1 MAQSNHT
8 IKDVYDD
15 IFKINDYFYE
25 TEQGQLMLD
34 KTHGSIED
42 YCYYGNPPEKGNCH
56 NDYLK
61 MASSGVIHLLKNY
74 KKYGLGH
81 DKLAEYAILFLSY
94 KLNQKSEYS
103 DMKLSDFY
111 TKYIVNNNSYNE
123 NINGDDGLTYKEI
136 INRNNDL
143 MNIKEISKFNYPFGM
158 LLSLYYLVHLKNLD
172 CKNCSKNANE
182 FVQNFEDLN
191 KYSNDEENS
200 SYNKLLSTLSNDYDN
215 LKNIFKN
222 KCPNLQPLPEL
233 TPKKI
238 SVETSTPSHVQDNT
252 HSSLQGSEVTSSSSS
267 ILNTVIPVLSTF
279 AIPVFLVVSY
289 KYSLFG
295 FDKLFQRQYIRNKL
309 KKVKNKM
316 ELNI

>member
-1 MAQSNHT
+1 MAESSYK
-8 IKDVYDD
+8 IEDVYDD

-81 DKLAEYAILFLSY
+81 DKLAEYAILWLSY

-143 MNIKEISKFNYPFGM
+143 MNIKEISKFNYPFGI
-158 LLSLYYLVHLKNLD
+158 LLLLYHVIGDESTY
-172 CKNCSKNANE
+172 CKNYSNYPETFVNE
-182 FVQNFEDLN
+182 FEKLN
-191 KYSNDEENS
+191 KNYNDEENS

-215 LKNIFKN
+215 LKNIYDNNYKN
-222 KCPNLQPLPEL
+222 KCSNFSSIPKIE
-233 TPKKI
+233 PKKNP
-238 SVETSTPSHVQDNT
+238 VEDSGKGDIQILGDIP
-252 HSSLQGSEVTSSSSS
+252 EVTSSSSS

-279 AIPVFLVVSY
+279 AIPVFLGVAY
-289 KYSLFG
+289 K
-295 FDKLFQRQYIRNKL
+295 
-309 KKVKNKM
+309 
-316 ELNI
+316 